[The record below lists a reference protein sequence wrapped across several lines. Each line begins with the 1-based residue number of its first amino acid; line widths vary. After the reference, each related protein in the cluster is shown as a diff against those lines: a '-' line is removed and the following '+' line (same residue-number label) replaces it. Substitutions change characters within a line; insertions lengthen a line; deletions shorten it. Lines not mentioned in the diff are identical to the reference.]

1 MNDCLYQ
8 CLYYAY
14 GTFSKMP
21 KTIEKPDILKKAL
34 GLERTDP
41 IPISCI
47 EKVERLARSIAI
59 NIVGD
64 VTRISGSSAHRQI
77 TLTLANGHYS
87 IIPNPDRRQTNTAT
101 AKPKLPLVYQE
112 DGVNNIVKIYNG
124 KSISIVSIPELRKL
138 QSKALF
144 GKWCFIPVTKDKS
157 TGIYETLEDAYK
169 RIHEERNILLE
180 ESKKIGL
187 TIDLFMCHGN
197 YKKVALWL
205 FEKLSRAIP
214 ANKSLDP
221 IEAKWISEAMIGG
234 LIWANNNWEGT
245 GRQYDGTSLY
255 PSI

>member
-1 MNDCLYQ
+1 MMDPPALSGGCNPKRDNGMNDCLYQ

-14 GTFSKMP
+14 RTFSKMP

-144 GKWCFIPVTKDKS
+144 GKWCFIPVSKDKS
-157 TGIYETLEDAYK
+157 TFMK
-169 RIHEERNILLE
+169 RWKMLIK
-180 ESKKIGL
+180 ES
-187 TIDLFMCHGN
+187 M
-197 YKKVALWL
+197 
-205 FEKLSRAIP
+205 
-214 ANKSLDP
+214 KSKCSARRIKENRSND
-221 IEAKWISEAMIGG
+221 
-234 LIWANNNWEGT
+234 
-245 GRQYDGTSLY
+245 
-255 PSI
+255 